1 MNGYCQIEFKD
12 KVRGVKF
19 GMLAVQQIMLAA
31 SKLNAELN
39 NEIDIA
45 LIPEVIYWGLY
56 NCSINK
62 REIIDYT
69 FEDVSDFVDE
79 NINNV
84 ELFTQIMVCFFDSKI
99 IKMAIPKDENIE
111 QKKSL
116 I

>member
-1 MNGYCQIEFKD
+1 MNGYTQIEFKG
-12 KVRGVKF
+12 KLRGIKF

-31 SKLNAELN
+31 SKLNAELG

-45 LIPEVIYWGLY
+45 LIPEVLYWGLY

-69 FEDVSDFVDE
+69 FEDVAEYVDDHIHDKEIFV
-79 NINNV
+79 
-84 ELFTQIMVCFFDSKI
+84 QIMICFYDSKI
-99 IKMAIPKDENIE
+99 IKASLPQAE
-111 QKKSL
+111 QKEEKKSS

>member
-1 MNGYCQIEFKD
+1 MNGYTQIEFKG
-12 KVRGVKF
+12 KLRGIKF

-31 SKLNAELN
+31 SKLNAELG

-69 FEDVSDFVDE
+69 FEDVSEFVDD
-79 NINNV
+79 NIHNKEIFV
-84 ELFTQIMVCFFDSKI
+84 QIMLCFYDSKI
-99 IKMAIPKDENIE
+99 IKASLPQAE
-111 QKKSL
+111 QEEEKKSS

>member
-1 MNGYCQIEFKD
+1 MNGYTQIEFKGQL
-12 KVRGVKF
+12 RGIKF

-31 SKLNAELN
+31 SKLNVVLGD
-39 NEIDIA
+39 EIDIA

-79 NINNV
+79 NIHNKAIFV
-84 ELFTQIMVCFFDSKI
+84 QIILCFYDSKI
-99 IKMAIPKDENIE
+99 IKACLPQAETDE
-111 QKKSL
+111 KKNS